1 MHTHTRWKTNNAK
14 TVSKVLSRQTGTVE
28 QLYMYNDTWA
38 LLVIESASS
47 RMIILKG
54 GQGWPLC
61 GCVGVREE
69 GCVCMVVRGKGRGEG
84 RWEYGVQCR
93 SPRLRMAQESTFCCS
108 ALFSNFS
115 LAMV

>member
-84 RWEYGVQCR
+84 RWEMHSLGTRIYIL
-93 SPRLRMAQESTFCCS
+93 PRLKLHNPSDLQG
-108 ALFSNFS
+108 N
-115 LAMV
+115 